1 MAVFSSKKALARCQ
15 DLRLLDLY
23 HRSGLYTRYTAQNV
37 QKRSYFR
44 YLRMRND
51 ETRIN
56 IKGHA
61 AALYWPYTKKSR
73 DLHPFPI
80 PFLPLSMIK
89 CKSRYRALK
98 TVFFKRESTLKS
110 KKKEDVAQYPVCPS
124 LRILVTQFVN
134 LVTLTNTF
142 CECNQFLSLPEH
154 QIYTKCL
161 SFNFR
166 FVHSSHAPMLA
177 SC

>member
-80 PFLPLSMIK
+80 PFLPLSMSIATAGVDPGGCLGCCSTPLQPGK
-89 CKSRYRALK
+89 RGCVNRHL
-98 TVFFKRESTLKS
+98 TRESAVAPPCGQESSLWHAFDYIITLKS
-110 KKKEDVAQYPVCPS
+110 
-124 LRILVTQFVN
+124 LF
-134 LVTLTNTF
+134 
-142 CECNQFLSLPEH
+142 
-154 QIYTKCL
+154 
-161 SFNFR
+161 
-166 FVHSSHAPMLA
+166 
-177 SC
+177 